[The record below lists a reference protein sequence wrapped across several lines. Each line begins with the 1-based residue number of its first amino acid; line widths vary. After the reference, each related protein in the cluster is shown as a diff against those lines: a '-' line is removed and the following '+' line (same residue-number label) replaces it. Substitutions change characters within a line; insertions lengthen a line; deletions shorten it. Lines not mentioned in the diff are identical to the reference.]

1 VRVRTYGELRSNMRC
16 DPPGVRL
23 TCTAAGARFLTR
35 GARSRASRP
44 DMATGKARR
53 DEGVERDEDGKSGT
67 WIYLQ
72 DVRFRRR
79 RRVWDGSKWCQCGLL
94 TSATCGS
101 FEKVEVGLTQ
111 RLKRSVGWILLST
124 LLLNPSQLHHT
135 LFGTCYSTSLSAQ
148 PIGMTSNWSPSS
160 WRDKPIAQVRH
171 AVVAPATAQNHL

>member
-67 WIYLQ
+67 WIYL
-72 DVRFRRR
+72 R
-79 RRVWDGSKWCQCGLL
+79 
-94 TSATCGS
+94 
-101 FEKVEVGLTQ
+101 
-111 RLKRSVGWILLST
+111 
-124 LLLNPSQLHHT
+124 
-135 LFGTCYSTSLSAQ
+135 
-148 PIGMTSNWSPSS
+148 M
-160 WRDKPIAQVRH
+160 
-171 AVVAPATAQNHL
+171 